1 MENKTQLQR
10 GEESY
15 ALQVPEQVHLLC
27 ELLDVDLS
35 RVLQVFINDLGH
47 DLYGGNGSNER
58 WMAIDYFMNCGY
70 GLHLFENEEL
80 HQMFYELEQL
90 RNRWCN
96 GSQEAEKKD
105 AAYRDKFLSCWFNT
119 WLKKRSPGTMTQAL
133 ELL

>member
-1 MENKTQLQR
+1 MKNTPLQR

-15 ALQVPEQVHLLC
+15 ALQVPEQVRLLC

-47 DLYGGNGSNER
+47 DLYGANSSNER
-58 WMAIDYFMNCGY
+58 WMAIDYFTHCGY
-70 GLHLFENEEL
+70 GLHLFEDDEL

-96 GSQEAEKKD
+96 GSQEAERKY
-105 AAYRDKFLSCWFNT
+105 AVYREKYLSCWFNT
-119 WLKKRSPGTMTQAL
+119 WQIKRCPGTMTQAL
-133 ELL
+133 EML

>member
-1 MENKTQLQR
+1 MKNTQLQR

-15 ALQVPEQVHLLC
+15 ALQVPEQVRLLC

-47 DLYGGNGSNER
+47 DL
-58 WMAIDYFMNCGY
+58 CGY
-70 GLHLFENEEL
+70 GLHLFEDDEL

-96 GSQEAEKKD
+96 GSQEAERKY
-105 AAYRDKFLSCWFNT
+105 AVYREKYLSCWFNT
-119 WLKKRSPGTMTQAL
+119 WQIKRCPGTMTQAL
-133 ELL
+133 EML